1 MIDTVWLWGGLGLLL
16 LSVEMA
22 LGTFDILW
30 FGVAAICLAV
40 IMWLFPNTPL
50 AIQFTIFTILSF
62 TTLAIW
68 RIYYKKNETHSR
80 VGQSQGQEIGRVGT
94 VIEACSPKSN
104 GKIRF
109 TQGLMGDREW
119 SAVSN
124 EELEVGS
131 EAEVIAVEG
140 NTLRIKAV

>member
-94 VIEACSPKSN
+94 VIEACSPKNN

-140 NTLRIKAV
+140 NTLRIKAI